1 MRLHRGVHR
10 ELEDEADRILAEYHR
25 TVTRPED
32 KKDILTPWKE
42 QDRRSHEIFV
52 RDGVPDRASRNGI
65 FHRAVNPEHKWL
77 NSATPAS
84 RAIRRRSI
92 ADAQGGWQ

>member
-10 ELEDEADRILAEYHR
+10 ELEDEADRILAEHHR

-42 QDRRSHEIFV
+42 QDRRKHEIYV
-52 RDGVPDRASRNGI
+52 SEGVPDRANRTGM
-65 FHRAVNPEHKWL
+65 FHRAANPQYGWL

-84 RAIRRRSI
+84 TAMRRRTI
-92 ADAQGGWQ
+92 AEGGQS